1 MSIEGKAL
9 ERDPKNEKHIT
20 KAIINNIA
28 LTFTPVNFNSYIDF
42 VKGIQSQ
49 DFIPTGDLLKSQLKR
64 DVMFEQV
71 IGNKRIVLD
80 SKFRIIQE
88 GIWWLILG
96 KRNFVIFLIRKIKVV
111 WYN

>member
-49 DFIPTGDLLKSQLKR
+49 DFIPTGDSGYRYSGCLDRYLLY
-64 DVMFEQV
+64 V
-71 IGNKRIVLD
+71 ILDRI
-80 SKFRIIQE
+80 
-88 GIWWLILG
+88 
-96 KRNFVIFLIRKIKVV
+96 
-111 WYN
+111 

>member
-1 MSIEGKAL
+1 MRESGSTRKPGMSIEGRAL

-42 VKGIQSQ
+42 VKGVQVQ
-49 DFIPTGDLLKSQLKR
+49 DFIPIDGSISSNRKNGI
-64 DVMFEQV
+64 VFEQM
-71 IGNKRIVLD
+71 IGNKRIVID

-88 GIWWLILG
+88 
-96 KRNFVIFLIRKIKVV
+96 N
-111 WYN
+111 